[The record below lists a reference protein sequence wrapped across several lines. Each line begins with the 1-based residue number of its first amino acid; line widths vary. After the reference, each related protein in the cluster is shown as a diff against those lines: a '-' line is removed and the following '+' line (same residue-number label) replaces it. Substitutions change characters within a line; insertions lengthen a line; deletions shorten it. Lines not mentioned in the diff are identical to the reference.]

1 VGWWINLKTNNMI
14 GIYVRDSLNRKKVE
28 VKQTKRVTDKLN
40 EIGFINGKYL
50 VYTKY
55 DNLISDLKNDM
66 IKVVVIESKDR
77 LSRDYDEFQKRRSEI
92 SKYSQLISLSN

>member
-1 VGWWINLKTNNMI
+1 MI

-28 VKQTKRVTDKLN
+28 VKQTKSVTDKLN

>member
-1 VGWWINLKTNNMI
+1 MI

-28 VKQTKRVTDKLN
+28 VKQTKRVIDKLN

>member
-1 VGWWINLKTNNMI
+1 MI

-28 VKQTKRVTDKLN
+28 VKQTKRVIDKLN

-66 IKVVVIESKDR
+66 IKVVIIESKDR

>member
-1 VGWWINLKTNNMI
+1 MI
-14 GIYVRDSLNRKKVE
+14 GIYVRDSLNRKKVV

-77 LSRDYDEFQKRRSEI
+77 LSRDYDEFQKRRKALYKI
-92 SKYSQLISLSN
+92 

>member
-1 VGWWINLKTNNMI
+1 MI